1 MGLVSRTGFTA
12 TFRFLSEAA
21 VLNSAILFLALVGYS
36 EVLSFGWIGLFEDW
50 VEKGVHTGVG
60 VSLLIVE
67 VYFF

>member
-1 MGLVSRTGFTA
+1 
-12 TFRFLSEAA
+12 
-21 VLNSAILFLALVGYS
+21 LALVGYS